1 MNETILFARQ
11 PIFDRSC
18 KMVAS
23 EILYRG
29 DIFNSDSDDKDLI
42 ATRDLLVNV
51 CTSVFNTNINLDLPM
66 LVNVDMGF
74 LDSDYFF
81 PIPPHNLIF
90 EILETVEPSEDVLKR
105 IAELRRLGYQFAL
118 DDYVLEP
125 SKFPFFKHIKI
136 LKIDILDIDFNKLT
150 AIFPKL
156 KKVGFQLLAEKV
168 EDQESFDKCLDLG
181 FDLFQGYFLEKPVL
195 ISGQK
200 IDANKNS
207 ALQLVSQLSRHDIET
222 DEVAELISRDPVLT
236 VKILALINC
245 PIYQLVREVKS
256 VKDAVVRLGLNVVKQ
271 WAMILTLASNSS
283 QPKELLRTLLIR
295 AKTLSLF
302 SDNPLTGG
310 VKTDSSESFLVGLLS
325 GIDAVFQV
333 EIKDLLDSL
342 TLSDS
347 IKSALLFH
355 DNDLGKLLQN
365 TIGIERLDDKVFER
379 LTKQELELFKKC
391 YSQALTWTDEVMN
404 YLV

>member
-1 MNETILFARQ
+1 
-11 PIFDRSC
+11 
-18 KMVAS
+18 MVAS

>member
-1 MNETILFARQ
+1 MEETILFARQ
-11 PIFDRSC
+11 PIFDRNC

-29 DIFNSDSDDKDLI
+29 DIFNSDSDDKNLI

-51 CTSVFNTNINLDLPM
+51 CTSVFNSNVNLDLPM
-66 LVNVDMGF
+66 LVNVDMDF

-81 PIPPHNLIF
+81 PLPPHNLIF
-90 EILETVEPSEDVLKR
+90 EILETVEPSEKVLKR
-105 IAELRRLGYQFAL
+105 IAELRRLGYEFAL
-118 DDYVLEP
+118 DDYILEP

-136 LKIDILDIDFNKLT
+136 LKIDILDINFNKLK
-150 AIFPKL
+150 AVFPKL
-156 KKVGFQLLAEKV
+156 KKIGFQLLAEKV
-168 EDQESFDKCLDLG
+168 EDQASFDECMELG
-181 FDLFQGYFLEKPVL
+181 FDLFQGYFLEKPSL

-207 ALQLVSQLSRHDIET
+207 ALQLVSQLSRNDIEAN
-222 DEVAELISRDPVLT
+222 EVAELISRDPVLT

-245 PIYQLVREVKS
+245 PIYQLVREVTS
-256 VKDAVVRLGLNVVKQ
+256 VKDAVVRLGLQVVKQ
-271 WAMILTLASNSS
+271 WAMILTLASKSS
-283 QPKELLRTLLIR
+283 QPSELFRTLLVR

-333 EIKDLLDSL
+333 EIKVLLDSL

-379 LTKQELELFKKC
+379 LSKQELELFKKC
-391 YSQALTWTDEVMN
+391 YSDALKWTDEVMN
-404 YLV
+404 YID

>member
-51 CTSVFNTNINLDLPM
+51 CTSVFNSNINLDLPM

-150 AIFPKL
+150 VIFPKL

-207 ALQLVSQLSRHDIET
+207 ALQLVSHLSRHDIET